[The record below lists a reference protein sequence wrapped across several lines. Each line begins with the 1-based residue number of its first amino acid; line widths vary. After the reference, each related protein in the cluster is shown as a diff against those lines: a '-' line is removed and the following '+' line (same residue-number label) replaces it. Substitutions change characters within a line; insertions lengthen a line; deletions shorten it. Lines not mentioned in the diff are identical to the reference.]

1 MNDEFREFKGRIRR
15 LDAILVERGLS
26 DAEFAQALSKVRRA
40 EKRGDRSRE
49 PTIELRTLLERA
61 EGLVPKVA

>member
-1 MNDEFREFKGRIRR
+1 MND
-15 LDAILVERGLS
+15 ERGLS

>member
-1 MNDEFREFKGRIRR
+1 MNDEFRELKGRIRR
-15 LDAILVERGLS
+15 LDAILLERGLA
-26 DAEFAQALSKVRRA
+26 DADFAQALSRLRRA

-49 PTIELRTLLERA
+49 PTLELRTLLERA

>member
-1 MNDEFREFKGRIRR
+1 MSSR
-15 LDAILVERGLS
+15 DASAGSTPSWSSGGLS

-49 PTIELRTLLERA
+49 PTVELRTLLERA
-61 EGLVPKVA
+61 EGLIPKVA